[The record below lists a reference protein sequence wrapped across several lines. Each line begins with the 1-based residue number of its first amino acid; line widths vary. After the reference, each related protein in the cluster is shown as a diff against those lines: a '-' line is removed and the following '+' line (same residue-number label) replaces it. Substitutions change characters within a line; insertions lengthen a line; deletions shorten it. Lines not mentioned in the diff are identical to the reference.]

1 VANFILCRVLGRD
14 AKDVYLA
21 LQKRGI
27 FIRYFETPE
36 LKDCIRISVGRP
48 EDTVRVFAALKDM
61 C

>member
-1 VANFILCRVLGRD
+1 VLDRD

-48 EDTVRVFAALKDM
+48 EDTVRVFAALQDM
-61 C
+61 